1 MLLHWEGLLP
11 NLRVE
16 HLGNGCRKARKT
28 SRYKME
34 FDVVIFGQLAC
45 GWGRLLVFWWGKHL
59 ARCLLSYSRCYV
71 LKFHTRSYRCHLLDD
86 AGTPALIHNYLD

>member
-1 MLLHWEGLLP
+1 MLLHSEGLLP

-34 FDVVIFGQLAC
+34 FDVVIFGQLGF
-45 GWGRLLVFWWGKHL
+45 GWGRLLVFWWWETSCAMLVILFPMLCIEVPHKV
-59 ARCLLSYSRCYV
+59 LSFS
-71 LKFHTRSYRCHLLDD
+71 FT
-86 AGTPALIHNYLD
+86 